1 MSGLPRRR
9 RQTEQSFPL
18 SELHQVG
25 PRAVAGWGREGGKVQ
40 TEEEFLLLP
49 QQTLSEHFL
58 QVGGQRPV
66 VVRYLIKFVTQWDHV
81 PPAPAQLHPPVLYS
95 LR

>member
-1 MSGLPRRR
+1 MPGLPRRR
-9 RQTEQSFPL
+9 RETEQSFPL

-25 PRAVAGWGREGGKVQ
+25 PRAVAGWWEGGKVQ

-49 QQTLSEHFL
+49 QQALSEHVL
-58 QVGGQRPV
+58 QVGGQWPV
-66 VVRYLIKFVTQWDHV
+66 VLRYLIKFVTQWDNV